1 MKRIIITLF
10 ALVGLVFAGCH
21 KESITSIDTNGTL
34 GTPNGSV
41 DAPLWSVDTNYDYSS
56 SMTAV
61 VEVELSLTYSQAAN
75 NWHVDSSDMVGAF
88 CGDKCV
94 GVAKPTH
101 NLFFVYIIAPE
112 VGSTE
117 PITLRYYSSILK
129 NIFYSDVSF
138 PFVNGGQQ
146 GTVNQPLRPQFR
158 TNE

>member
-94 GVAKPTH
+94 
-101 NLFFVYIIAPE
+101 
-112 VGSTE
+112 
-117 PITLRYYSSILK
+117 K

-158 TNE
+158 TEE